1 MTIKIYDWDSCPNIK
16 LTDDCVIW
24 WNEEEI
30 CIDTKLVHKGLI
42 E

>member
-1 MTIKIYDWDSCPNIK
+1 MKIFDWDTVPNVK

-30 CIDTKLVHKGLI
+30 CIDENKLR
-42 E
+42 